1 MWRSSSK
8 VQKKFVDETIKK
20 SWKKEMLQPVIARHD
35 SSLVTLSSSDAV
47 TVDGTYGNGKF
58 TCQLRNANRGGTHAI
73 KVVPNLVMVPNLFH
87 NMTNEIDEQNTFQGA
102 VGGVG
107 YQWRLPLGHY
117 TQSQLVNEFNNQ
129 TALQPVLGRAI
140 KLSVSNLGFMQFYT
154 TSGGSYLVQMSH
166 TMGTMLG
173 FTVATSQV
181 AILPSGVDYGVR
193 VTVPSGS
200 TVTANAIPSMGT
212 TPLVYVVARQV
223 ALNRMVASDSKEYN
237 VIATVSLHDVPYGS
251 YGVFR
256 GKDLFIEEVEF
267 RNPRALDQIDVEL
280 LDYKYQPLV
289 VDKRYPVILQLKVFH
304 TDTIK

>member
-1 MWRSSSK
+1 
-8 VQKKFVDETIKK
+8 
-20 SWKKEMLQPVIARHD
+20 MLQPVIARHD

-47 TVDGTYGNGKF
+47 KVDGTYGNGKF

-73 KVVPNLVMVPNLFH
+73 KVVPNLVMVPNLFY
-87 NMTNEIDEQNTFQGA
+87 NMTDEKNTNKKNFFQGN

-107 YQWRLPLGHY
+107 YQWIMPLGHY
-117 TQSQLVNEFNNQ
+117 TQSQFVNEFNKQ
-129 TALQPVLGRAI
+129 TALEPAPGNVM
-140 KLSVSNLGFMQFYT
+140 KMSVSDLGFMQFYT

-166 TMGTMLG
+166 GMADMLG
-173 FTVATSQV
+173 FTVATTQV
-181 AILPSGVDYGVR
+181 AIFPIGTPYGVK

-200 TVTANAIPSMGT
+200 IVTANAIPSMGT

-256 GKDLFIEEVEF
+256 GKDLFMEDVEF
-267 RNPRALDQIDVEL
+267 RAPRALDQIDVEL
-280 LDYKYQPLV
+280 LDYKYKPLV
-289 VDKRYPVILQLKVFH
+289 IDPRYPVILQLKVFH

>member
-1 MWRSSSK
+1 
-8 VQKKFVDETIKK
+8 
-20 SWKKEMLQPVIARHD
+20 MLQPVIARHD

-47 TVDGTYGNGKF
+47 TVDGKYGNGKF

-73 KVVPNLVMVPNLFH
+73 KVVPNLVMVPNLF
-87 NMTNEIDEQNTFQGA
+87 NNVYGSENDFYMNTFEGGP
-102 VGGVG
+102 VGGIT
-107 YQWRLPLGHY
+107 QWSIPWGFY
-117 TQSQLVNEFNNQ
+117 TRDQFVSKFNSSYWKNPTIQ
-129 TALQPVLGRAI
+129 M
-140 KLSVSNLGFMQFYT
+140 SVSDIGKIQLQSM
-154 TSGGSYLVQMSH
+154 TSAYYVDLKADMAN
-166 TMGTMLG
+166 MLG
-173 FTVATSQV
+173 FTAVTTQV
-181 AILPSGVDYGVR
+181 TVSPPNQYGWAVR
-193 VTVPSGS
+193 VSVLAGGM
-200 TVTANAIPSMGT
+200 VTANAIPSMGT

-223 ALNRMVASDSKEYN
+223 ALNHMVASDSKEYN

-256 GKDLFIEEVEF
+256 GKDLFIEDVEF